1 MPLNGM
7 SEITFT
13 GNFDSPVK
21 EMSKKEPSVELI
33 TTVKI
38 PRHEYA
44 LLVAAKAKLDI
55 VERLLTEPDKY
66 MHLSEVPKLL
76 FTPRELE
83 EMRCEHE

>member
-1 MPLNGM
+1 
-7 SEITFT
+7 
-13 GNFDSPVK
+13 
-21 EMSKKEPSVELI
+21 MSKKRVVMMNLP
-33 TTVKI
+33 TVTI

-44 LLVAAKAKLDI
+44 MLIAAKAKLDI

-83 EMRCEHE
+83 EDAE

>member
-13 GNFDSPVK
+13 GNFDNSMK

-33 TTVKI
+33 TTVKV

-55 VERLLTEPDKY
+55 IDRVCGNMDAYQTKEFLRALFASPTEEDA
-66 MHLSEVPKLL
+66 E
-76 FTPRELE
+76 
-83 EMRCEHE
+83 

>member
-1 MPLNGM
+1 MPTNGM
-7 SEITFT
+7 SEMTFT
-13 GNFDSPVK
+13 GYIADPVK

-33 TTVKI
+33 TTVKV

-76 FTPRELE
+76 FTPRVLE
-83 EMRCEHE
+83 EDAE